1 MAQQTS
7 VSLID
12 DLDGSKAAETIAFGL
27 DGSNFE
33 IDLSKK
39 NAAALRKALSEFVE
53 HGRRAESGASV
64 TARRGPRRSATRTG
78 PAPAIVREW
87 AIDQGIAV
95 SARGRVAGDVIAQ
108 YQTANA

>member
-1 MAQQTS
+1 MVQQTS

-39 NAAALRKALSEFVE
+39 HAAALRRALSEFVE
-53 HGRRAESGASV
+53 HGRRVKSGAS
-64 TARRGPRRSATRTG
+64 TNARRGPRRSDARTG

-87 AIDQGIAV
+87 AIGRGIAV
-95 SARGRVAGDVIAQ
+95 SARGRVAADIIAQ
-108 YQTANA
+108 YQSANA